1 MIPPENCSVHS
12 RSLTT
17 FPMDAPSS
25 YMQMGR
31 SSYSLEKARS
41 STLGTPMRA
50 LRRI

>member
-1 MIPPENCSVHS
+1 
-12 RSLTT
+12 
-17 FPMDAPSS
+17 MDAPSS

-31 SSYSLEKARS
+31 NSYSPEKPRN